1 MGSSVH
7 AWGTS
12 EGLVF
17 QHGFLENAA
26 SHGYDGFTSLCSR
39 PLLHNRRRSVGM
51 LWRVSEKVTDAFSQW
66 AVIVSVVTWWANNH
80 VGVDFTQ

>member
-51 LWRVSEKVTDAFSQW
+51 LWRVSEKVTDTSGQPLFPLG
-66 AVIVSVVTWWANNH
+66 VVTGWAFNH
-80 VGVDFTQ
+80 VGVDSTQ